1 MFDILG
7 YGVLAYVLY
16 ALVRGR
22 VEAKAGWR
30 MRSIYR
36 ESRPRYFFGVL
47 ACYVA
52 LGLALIFLF

>member
-16 ALVRGR
+16 ALARGR

-36 ESRPRYFFGVL
+36 ASRPRYFFGVL
-47 ACYVA
+47 ACYA
-52 LGLALIFLF
+52 LLGVALIFVF